1 MENINVMG
9 KVVVESIDL
18 ESRDLKVLSKTPRGK
33 DVHSTLHMWKVN
45 GINSEDD
52 AHNNRSDWTDLA
64 VGDTIVFNGHMGNNG
79 RIICTFALKY
89 VPEDEEEVEA
99 QIVKW

>member
-1 MENINVMG
+1 MENIHVMG
-9 KVVVESIDL
+9 TVVVESIDL

-33 DVHSTLHMWKVN
+33 DVHSTLHMWKVK
-45 GINSEDD
+45 GVNSDND
-52 AHNNRSDWTDLA
+52 AHDERGDWTNLQ
-64 VGDTIVFNGHMGNNG
+64 VGDVVRFAGHMGNNG

-99 QIVKW
+99 

>member
-45 GINSEDD
+45 GVNSEDD
-52 AHNNRSDWTDLA
+52 AHSNRGNWIDLA
-64 VGDTIVFNGHMGNNG
+64 VGDTVVFHGHMGNNG
-79 RIICTFALKY
+79 RIICTFAAKAR
-89 VPEDEEEVEA
+89 PDEDVDAEEEA
-99 QIVKW
+99 